1 MYIYLYIFSC
11 IFANLRLLLFLWWQF
26 VRQYQHQILGAPTP
40 TAVPSSLSTPSPTSP
55 PLFGHHIVHCQRQGH
70 RLTCDC
76 ANNACFCFDASYTNT
91 QTYTHTYILY
101 IDNNIARIYLAT
113 FQCLLS
119 FFFFVFAFSIYLF
132 CYFYFTL
139 FLISVFFSLIFSSF
153 CGAVTPSS

>member
-76 ANNACFCFDASYTNT
+76 ANNACFCFDASYKNT

-119 FFFFVFAFSIYLF
+119 FFFFCFCILYLF
-132 CYFYFTL
+132 ILLLL
-139 FLISVFFSLIFSSF
+139 FHSVFNF
-153 CGAVTPSS
+153 CFFFLNFFFILRCSDTV